1 MYTSINFR
9 TKKELKEA
17 IKSGR
22 TVSVYQPNDIF
33 QQTIRVGHGKHTV
46 HVEGPH
52 YPEPHRW
59 YATCECIN
67 GYVVK
72 VR

>member
-17 IKSGR
+17 VAKGDK
-22 TVSVYQPNDIF
+22 V
-33 QQTIRVGHGKHTV
+33 TIYAPGLGTPQENGNEV
-46 HVEGPH
+46 VEGPH
-52 YPEPHRW
+52 YPKPHRW
-59 YATCECIN
+59 WATVVMKD

-72 VR
+72 VK